1 MNTRY
6 YRSKIG
12 RLPFAIRNELNE
24 RIRDGATGSDLL
36 AWLNAS
42 KEFKAVMKAEKCGPL
57 NAQNLTDWR
66 NTGYADWMKDQGE
79 SDRIRSIAEKSMS
92 LVAASGSDPS
102 TVAARI
108 AAASLIDLLTQDS
121 VDDKTLN
128 EASRSIAALRNAE
141 LSHEKNQLSRQK
153 LSMDAESLALDQ
165 AKFQRSTCEMFIKWY
180 NSKQAR
186 AIADDRSVDVTAK
199 TEKLGQLMFGDL
211 WDSTTTE

>member
-42 KEFKAVMKAEKCGPL
+42 KEFKAVMKAEKCGHL

-108 AAASLIDLLTQDS
+108 AAASLIDLVATF
-121 VDDKTLN
+121 DDPKQLN

-211 WDSTTTE
+211 WDSTKTK

>member
-1 MNTRY
+1 MSATRY

-36 AWLNAS
+36 DWLNAS
-42 KEFKAVMKAEKCGPL
+42 KEFKAVMKSEKCGAL

-66 NTGYADWMKDQGE
+66 TTGYADWLKDQGE

-108 AAASLIDLLTQDS
+108 AAASLIDLVATF
-121 VDDKTLN
+121 DDPKQLN

-165 AKFQRSTCEMFIKWY
+165 AKFQRSTCEMFIRWY
-180 NSKQAR
+180 DSKQAR
-186 AIADDRSVDVTAK
+186 SIAEDKSVDVAAK
-199 TEKLGQLMFGDL
+199 TEKLGKLMFGDL
-211 WDSTTTE
+211 WTPPKK

>member
-1 MNTRY
+1 MSATRY

-36 AWLNAS
+36 DWLNAS
-42 KEFKAVMKAEKCGPL
+42 REYKAVMKAEKCGPL

-66 NTGYADWMKDQGE
+66 NTGYADWLKDQGE
-79 SDRIRSIAEKSMS
+79 ADRIRSIAEKSMS
-92 LVAASGSDPS
+92 LLAASGSDPS

-108 AAASLIDLLTQDS
+108 AAASLIDL
-121 VDDKTLN
+121 VARPDDPKMLN

-141 LSHEKNQLSRQK
+141 LSAEKNQLANRK
-153 LSMDAESLALDQ
+153 LAMDAESLALDQ
-165 AKFQRSTCEMFIKWY
+165 AKFQRSTCEMFLEWY
-180 NSKQAR
+180 DSKQAR
-186 AIADDRSVDVTAK
+186 SIAEDKSVDVKAK

-211 WDSTTTE
+211 WTQPKK